1 MKFELYT
8 LIDITRTDA
17 RRGEDPVMYKK
28 QQNYLTAMNTIGLRA
43 NPTIKKH
50 PQIVTV
56 HPNFGTAYKGKNT
69 VWKLSFDIE
78 YEDAT
83 SVELMQTDFN
93 LIPVITGLDETVE
106 LQHQAFLTQDNQFFN
121 IVFIRIE

>member
-1 MKFELYT
+1 MQFELYT

-17 RRGEDPVMYKK
+17 RRGEDPVLYKK

-43 NPTIKKH
+43 NPTINKY
-50 PQIVTV
+50 PQIVTD
-56 HPNFGTAYKGKNT
+56 HPTFGTAYKSNNT

-106 LQHQAFLTQDNQFFN
+106 LQHQAFLTQDKQLFN

>member
-1 MKFELYT
+1 MQFELYT

-17 RRGEDPVMYKK
+17 RRGEDPVLYKK

-43 NPTIKKH
+43 NPTINKYPK
-50 PQIVTV
+50 IVTD
-56 HPNFGTAYKGKNT
+56 HPTFGTAYKGKNT

-106 LQHQAFLTQDNQFFN
+106 LQHQAFLTQDKQFFN

>member
-17 RRGEDPVMYKK
+17 RRGEDITLYKK

-50 PQIVTV
+50 PQIVHTY
-56 HPNFGTAYKGKNT
+56 PNFGSVYKGKQT
-69 VWKLSFDIE
+69 VWKLTFDIE

-83 SVELMQTDFN
+83 SVELMKNDFN
-93 LIPVITGLDETVE
+93 LVPVITNLDETVE
-106 LQHQAFLTQDNQFFN
+106 IKDNVFLTENKQYLNT
-121 IVFIRIE
+121 VFVRIE